1 MSVRLVSLI
10 VTSLNMLSIITF
22 AWHASAL
29 HIINQYIFESVK
41 KKNEKKELVAVS
53 LKFLYDL
60 VQTVKKNDRQRIS
73 NEHKYLPGE
82 PKGV

>member
-1 MSVRLVSLI
+1 MSHSILNKVI
-10 VTSLNMLSIITF
+10 IAWQTSV
-22 AWHASAL
+22 L
-29 HIINQYIFESVK
+29 HIKNWYIFESI
-41 KKNEKKELVAVS
+41 KNETETLVPVS

-73 NEHKYLPGE
+73 NEHKYLPGK